1 MTHILMAVTT
11 APIGNSSSVKGGIAV
26 VTLGNAQGR
35 GTITVTA
42 GQVTVLKHTITVSNE
57 GGSTASGTLDGMI
70 QANADVV
77 PGDSGRPLLGMS
89 TCSVCTL
96 RLRARSPVASG
107 SAWARL
113 AKPSM
118 PPACPTPSHAA
129 PSCGCRFPR
138 STSILLSSSRAAS
151 MHSSASG
158 PGLDGRPMTLM

>member
-70 QANADVV
+70 QANADVA

-96 RLRARSPVASG
+96 RAPSTLSGRSRCRAQSARQIGTTPKRSRSGIDERADRRRSG
-107 SAWARL
+107 S
-113 AKPSM
+113 
-118 PPACPTPSHAA
+118 C
-129 PSCGCRFPR
+129 
-138 STSILLSSSRAAS
+138 SRAKNL
-151 MHSSASG
+151 
-158 PGLDGRPMTLM
+158 PLP